1 MNNQTNTSKQ
11 PRFTA
16 QTTMLE
22 CLTADP
28 SLGMVLMRD
37 FHLGGCR
44 NCGFNPHDSIETVAQ
59 QTAAWLEQLYPAG
72 SPQPQSGDRPAPA
85 PLAAE
90 RA

>member
-1 MNNQTNTSKQ
+1 MTNPTNTSST

-16 QTTMLE
+16 KSTMLE

-44 NCGFNPHDSIETVAQ
+44 NCGFNPHDSIEAVAMANGIP
-59 QTAAWLEQLYPAG
+59 TDRLVAAMNREG
-72 SPQPQSGDRPAPA
+72 
-85 PLAAE
+85 
-90 RA
+90 